1 MATYPSVPTTGVAKV
16 YGGTPYARLSDPA
29 VTGKANAL
37 GTYALTAFRAT
48 LGDISNALFVPET
61 AGALDTSAVGILVFT
76 ADVPVISKLACIDT
90 TNFLQYDAPV
100 YNITS
105 LPFLVTTSG
114 GATAVVSDGIGAVS
128 SGYAGDNSAVAVTG
142 FTTVAAP
149 QGPNGET
156 TTLYVLDC
164 IANGATIAG
173 VVSNNYLL
181 TSTAQAPQPII
192 LFQDSYTAA
201 IRDAGNL
208 WVDGAGL
215 LFQVV
220 GLYEVLPPT

>member
-48 LGDISNALFVPET
+48 LGDISNSLFVPET
-61 AGALDTSAVGILVFT
+61 LGALDASAVGILVFT
-76 ADVPVISKLACIDT
+76 ADVPVITKLACIDG
-90 TNFLQYDAPV
+90 NNYLQYDAPV
-100 YNITS
+100 YNFTGV
-105 LPFLVTTSG
+105 PFLVTTSG
-114 GATAVVSDGIGAVS
+114 GSAAVVSAGVGAVA
-128 SGYAGDNSAVAVTG
+128 SGYAGDNSEVAVTG
-142 FTTVAAP
+142 FPTIALP
-149 QGPNGET
+149 QTPNGET

-192 LFQDSYTAA
+192 LANDSYTAA

-215 LFQVV
+215 LYQVV